1 MTETELFS
9 MFDCLLRYTDIG
21 VLDQSR
27 FKCVY
32 LQKPALLVNMARWG
46 RRRVGEGECEYQSYA
61 GILSL
66 FIVFIVPQDSNHF
79 MRQNPNWPSYPQ
91 SLYNLSHIGDTKK
104 EWPSFSTNSY
114 LHKYLRK
121 EFNCV
126 LWANNNNIPFVC
138 GITWQSLA

>member
-1 MTETELFS
+1 MGTELFS

-46 RRRVGEGECEYQSYA
+46 RRRVGEKECEYQSYA

-66 FIVFIVPQDSNHF
+66 CIVFIVPQDSNHF
-79 MRQNPNWPSYPQ
+79 MRQNPNLQ

-104 EWPSFSTNSY
+104 E
-114 LHKYLRK
+114 
-121 EFNCV
+121 
-126 LWANNNNIPFVC
+126 
-138 GITWQSLA
+138 